1 MHLPTLLLSLL
12 FTLVASQRETTAV
25 SYSNAQRNESGI
37 YGYQLVGSG
46 FSKDFKGAC
55 NDINILDQRRW
66 LALFLDPY
74 YIQRMEKT
82 DVSHLGGVTMGVC
95 VLTLTCSSNRGL
107 L

>member
-1 MHLPTLLLSLL
+1 MHLPTLLLSFL
-12 FTLVASQRETTAV
+12 FTLVSSQRETTAV

-66 LALFLDPY
+66 LALFLDPT
-74 YIQRMEKT
+74 YIQRTKRT
-82 DVSHLGGVTMGVC
+82 RLSLLGWRDNGC
-95 VLTLTCSSNRGL
+95 LHADFDL
-107 L
+107 LF